1 MCGGDGPSSS
11 EGKTMKRR
19 MGLIVFDRVTMLDV
33 SGPAEVLNKADV
45 ISAAG
50 AGGEHDGYELM

>member
-1 MCGGDGPSSS
+1 
-11 EGKTMKRR
+11 MKRR

-33 SGPAEVLNKADV
+33 SGPAEVLNKADA